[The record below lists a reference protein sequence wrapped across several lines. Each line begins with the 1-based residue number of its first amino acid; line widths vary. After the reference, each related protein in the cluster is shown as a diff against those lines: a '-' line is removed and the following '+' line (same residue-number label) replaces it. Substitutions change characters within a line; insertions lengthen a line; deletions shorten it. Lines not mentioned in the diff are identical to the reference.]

1 MISASFDY
9 LEAPVYLLYEHEIGE
24 SMWHN
29 ETRELK
35 EPYRAHSFQYI
46 DIHTIAP
53 SDDEYEVLTLISP
66 LSEYLCEG
74 NSVHRLTSLI
84 TEDDSSFEFCDF
96 LDQLLCFLSLDI
108 RYFSMFYR
116 SDCMD
121 FYIFCHTLHILTNP
135 VCAISELTGLLL
147 KVK

>member
-1 MISASFDY
+1 MMISASFDD

-24 SMWHN
+24 SMWHD

-35 EPYRAHSFQYI
+35 EPYWARSSQYI

-53 SDDEYEVLTLISP
+53 SDDEYELLTLMSP
-66 LSEYLCEG
+66 FSEYLCEG

-96 LDQLLCFLSLDI
+96 LDQLLCFFSFDI
-108 RYFSMFYR
+108 GDFCMFYR
-116 SDCMD
+116 SDGMD
-121 FYIFCHTLHILTNP
+121 FYIFCHTLQILDNCFRE
-135 VCAISELTGLLL
+135 VFLA
-147 KVK
+147 V